1 MLDDFLFLGA
11 RIQSFPSSTKLNEM
25 LANSRCDAG
34 HEMQICRCE
43 LDAAR
48 AMKIYAVTKKGPSMT
63 MIIGVSARRH

>member
-1 MLDDFLFLGA
+1 
-11 RIQSFPSSTKLNEM
+11 M

-63 MIIGVSARRH
+63 MIIGVSARRTTSPKTP